1 MKIKKIVILVVFLLF
16 SFLTISNVRT
26 SVSENEE
33 SSISVNL
40 DELNDKNLDMMYDAG
55 RLRLFGGGGIAND
68 NCGGMGAAAGGGGGF
83 VLLLTYYLS
92 QEAIKFFDSLKPSTG
107 MAYTNNPTIDD
118 VLSDNAIK
126 KAMDEFKW
134 DKDRIIYWLEKML
147 DTTCEKFL
155 KDDDEIKVFLG
166 TSDYELKYY
175 NERNNSE
182 HKYAFHTDD
191 SNWNQLKTECSDLN
205 YKPSWCSAENYEPFD
220 RIWVIN
226 MIFLQMAILKNAT
239 FVLVTPTENYYT
251 YSIHKPKTFP
261 LPNNP
266 GKEYTPFYG
275 RELKYINDAGYEWYE
290 YTIPN
295 VETRK

>member
-166 TSDYELKYY
+166 ASDYELKYY
-175 NERNNSE
+175 NERKNSE

-205 YKPSWCSAENYEPFD
+205 YKPSWCSAENYKPFD

-239 FVLVTPTENYYT
+239 FVLVTPTKEYYD
-251 YSIHKPKTFP
+251 YAKKQPYEFDM
-261 LPNNP
+261 PNDS
-266 GKEYTPFYG
+266 GKYTPFYG
-275 RELKYINDAGYEWYE
+275 RELKYINYAGYEWFGYS
-290 YTIPN
+290 IPN